1 MDIGFLDLLIL
12 GLACFRLTRL
22 LVYDRITSFI
32 RNLFMEEME
41 EIGESG
47 QKEIYLVPKKGVI
60 KGFFGELLSCY
71 WCTGIWS
78 AIGICVFY
86 YFIPFY
92 AVPVILVLAVAGIG
106 ALIETLVQ
114 KIIL

>member
-1 MDIGFLDLLIL
+1 MDISFLDLLVL

-22 LVYDRITSFI
+22 LVYDRITAFI

-41 EIGESG
+41 EMNESG
-47 QKEIYLVPKKGVI
+47 EKEIYLVPKKGVI

-78 AIGICVFY
+78 AIVISFL
-86 YFIPFY
+86 YFFTPLY
-92 AVPVILVLAVAGIG
+92 AVPIILVLAVAGIG
-106 ALIETLVQ
+106 ALIETIVQ
-114 KIIL
+114 KIML

>member
-1 MDIGFLDLLIL
+1 MDIGFIDLLIL

-41 EIGESG
+41 EMDENG

-78 AIGICVFY
+78 AIVLCVFY

-92 AVPVILVLAVAGIG
+92 TVPVILVLAVAGIG
-106 ALIETLVQ
+106 ALIETIVQ
-114 KIIL
+114 KIML

>member
-1 MDIGFLDLLIL
+1 MDVSILDLLVL

-22 LVYDRITSFI
+22 LVYDRITTFI
-32 RNLFMEEME
+32 RSPFMEEME

-78 AIGICVFY
+78 AIGILIFY
-86 YFIPFY
+86 YVAPLY
-92 AVPVILVLAVAGIG
+92 AVPVIMVLAVAGIG
-106 ALIETLVQ
+106 ALIETFVQ
-114 KIIL
+114 KIMQ